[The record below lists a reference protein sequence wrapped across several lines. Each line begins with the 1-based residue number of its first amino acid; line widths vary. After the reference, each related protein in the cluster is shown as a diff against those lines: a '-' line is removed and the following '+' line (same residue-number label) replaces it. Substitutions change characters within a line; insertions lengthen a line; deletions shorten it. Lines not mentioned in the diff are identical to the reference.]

1 MWPLHHCD
9 HHYLTV
15 KEISSFFSYSSCFA
29 SLAKRSL
36 YPFLGIQGLVSFLF
50 MMTLHLGS
58 CIISTMQGNK
68 LRQLSVGSMCSAET
82 ESVVHKLRQVS
93 VGSMCIAETESV
105 VHKLRQL
112 SVGSMCSAE
121 AESVVPGTSKEVP
134 SGSWARLVSRG
145 VRSGS
150 LWVFFTKQRP
160 RKDSFWV

>member
-1 MWPLHHCD
+1 
-9 HHYLTV
+9 
-15 KEISSFFSYSSCFA
+15 
-29 SLAKRSL
+29 
-36 YPFLGIQGLVSFLF
+36 

-58 CIISTMQGNK
+58 CIMSTMQGIK
-68 LRQLSVGSMCSAET
+68 LRQLSVGSMCS
-82 ESVVHKLRQVS
+82 
-93 VGSMCIAETESV
+93 AETESV

-121 AESVVPGTSKEVP
+121 AESVVTHTSKEVP

-160 RKDSFWV
+160 RKDSFSVWGLYSLKKMSSSSRSMVCSALPSVASSRYSRTSLWLPCRPKPPDAGS